1 VSSPAAGQADAAGHT
16 VIVAGG
22 AGGIGRGLVAA
33 LLAGGAQVAALDL
46 AENPAASLS
55 ITCDVTDQGAVDSA
69 LAKVT
74 AELGAP
80 TRLVCAA
87 GVVSESPLADLDPR
101 EWQRVMDVSLT
112 SAFLLTRA
120 VIPGMVARGGG
131 VIVTMS
137 SGFARK
143 GYPLGAHY
151 AAAKSGVEALTKS
164 IALEYAGHG
173 IRCNSVAPGPIRT
186 AMINDNPAF
195 DEASRAALI
204 PMGRIGEVA
213 DVVDPVM
220 FLLSDA
226 SRYIT
231 GQVLHV
237 NGGMLMP

>member
-1 VSSPAAGQADAAGHT
+1 MTDV
-16 VIVAGG
+16 VLVAGA
-22 AGGIGRGLVAA
+22 AGGIGRGLVDA
-33 LLAGGAQVAALDL
+33 LLATGAHVAALDL
-46 AENPAASLS
+46 ADNQAATMSLR
-55 ITCDVTDQGAVDSA
+55 CDVTDAGAVGTA
-69 LAKVT
+69 VAKVS

-87 GVVSESPLADLDPR
+87 GVVSEAPLADLAPD
-101 EWQRVMDVSLT
+101 EWRRVVDVSLT

-120 VIPGMVARGGG
+120 VLPGMVECGAG

-143 GYPLGAHY
+143 GYALGAHY

-164 IALEYAGHG
+164 IALEYAGRG
-173 IRCNSVAPGPIRT
+173 VRCNAVAPGPVRT
-186 AMINDNPAF
+186 PMIENNPAF
-195 DEASRAALI
+195 DEAARAALI

-213 DVVDPVM
+213 DVVEPVM

-226 SRYIT
+226 ARYIT